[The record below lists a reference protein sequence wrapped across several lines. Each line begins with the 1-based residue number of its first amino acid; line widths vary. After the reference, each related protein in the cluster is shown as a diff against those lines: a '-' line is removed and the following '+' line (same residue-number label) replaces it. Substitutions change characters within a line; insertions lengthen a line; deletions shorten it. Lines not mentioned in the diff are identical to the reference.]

1 GPPAHEVWLPPLD
14 ESNSLDTMLPNLNP
28 TDDRGL
34 SPVGFFGNGRL
45 QVPLGIV
52 DRPFEQRRDLLW
64 ADFSGAAGH
73 AVIAGGPQAGKST
86 MLRTLIMS
94 MALTHTPDEVQFYCL
109 DLGGGTL
116 AGLADLPHV
125 GGVAVARREPD
136 KARRIVAELTTLM
149 TEREG
154 RFGALGIDSMTEFR
168 NRKRRGEISAEQDP
182 FGDAFL
188 IVDNW
193 RAIRDDFDEL
203 EASITRLAQQ
213 GLSYGIHV
221 VISANRWA
229 DLRPAIKD
237 MLGTRFE
244 LRLGDPTES
253 DIDRRVAVNVPAGR
267 PGRGLTREKL
277 QMLTGLPRIDG
288 SSDAESLA
296 AGVADAVA
304 KIRGAWRG
312 RSAPQVRL
320 LPEMITYDEVLKI
333 DANRNTKLVP
343 FGVNEDNL
351 APVYLDFDAEP
362 HFFAFADGE
371 SGKTNLLR
379 QIGRG
384 IAERYSPQE
393 GVILLVD
400 YRRTMLGFLEGDSLL
415 GYAVSS
421 NQLDS
426 MVQDV
431 HGSMTRRLPGP
442 DVTQDQL
449 RNRSWWTGP
458 ELFILVDDYDLV
470 ATQTSNPLKPLADFL
485 AQAKDVGL
493 HLIIVRRT
501 GGASRASYDPVIGKL
516 KEIAA
521 PGMVMN
527 GSKDEGV
534 LIGNIRPAAM
544 PPGRGVMLSRK
555 NGRQLVQVSW
565 IQPD

>member
-1 GPPAHEVWLPPLD
+1 
-14 ESNSLDTMLPNLNP
+14 
-28 TDDRGL
+28 L

-45 QVPLGIV
+45 QVPMGIV
-52 DRPFEQRRDLLW
+52 DRPYEQRRDMLW
-64 ADFSGAAGH
+64 ADFAGAAGH
-73 AVIAGGPQAGKST
+73 GVLAGGPQSGKST

-94 MALTHTPDEVQFYCL
+94 MALTHTPEEVQFYCL

-136 KARRIVAELTTLM
+136 KARRIVAELTTLL

-154 RFGALGIDSMTEFR
+154 RFGALGIDSMNEFR
-168 NRKRRGEISAEQDP
+168 NRKRRGEIPPEQDA

-188 IVDNW
+188 VVDNW
-193 RAIRDDFDEL
+193 RALRDDFEEL
-203 EASITRLAQQ
+203 ETSITRLATQ
-213 GLSYGIHV
+213 GLAYGVHV

-253 DIDRRVAVNVPAGR
+253 DIDRRTAVNVPAGR

-277 QMLTGLPRIDG
+277 HMLTGLPRIDG
-288 SSDAESLA
+288 SSDADTVA

-312 RSAPQVRL
+312 RPAPQVRL
-320 LPEMITYDEVLKI
+320 LPEMITYEEVLQA
-333 DANRNTKLVP
+333 DTRRDSKLVP
-343 FGVNEDNL
+343 IGVNEEDL
-351 APVYLDFDAEP
+351 QPIYLDFNADP

-379 QIGRG
+379 QIARG
-384 IAERYSPQE
+384 ITDRFTPQE
-393 GVILLVD
+393 AVILLVD
-400 YRRTMLGFLEGDSLL
+400 YRRTMLGFLSGDSLL

-421 NQLDS
+421 TQLDS

-431 HGSMTRRLPGP
+431 YGSMTRRLPGA
-442 DVTQDQL
+442 DVTQEQL
-449 RNRSWWTGP
+449 KTRSWWTGP
-458 ELFILVDDYDLV
+458 DLFVLVDDYDLV
-470 ATQTSNPLKPLADFL
+470 VTQTNNPLKPLSDFL

-493 HLIIVRRT
+493 HLIVVRRT

-527 GSKDEGV
+527 GSKDEGA
-534 LIGNIRPAAM
+534 LIGNIRPSAM
-544 PPGRGVMLSRK
+544 PPGRGNLLTRK
-555 NGRQLVQVSW
+555 AGKQLVQVSW